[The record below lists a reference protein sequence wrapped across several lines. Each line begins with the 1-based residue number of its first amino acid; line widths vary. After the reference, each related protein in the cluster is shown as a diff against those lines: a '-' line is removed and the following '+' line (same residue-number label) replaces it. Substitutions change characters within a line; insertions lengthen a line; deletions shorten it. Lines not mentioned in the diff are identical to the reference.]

1 MQSRRSEIARESV
14 IDSPLSSATSSISKI
29 KTESGNA
36 DFSLRHLGFVA
47 FYRQGL
53 IDWLDIILSPLRL
66 RSPLIPCKGTG
77 ACFFFPSSTLIIGL
91 DQGAGPIDK
100 KKSFVSRDGRQFG
113 KETNRRRK
121 SLHTSIKLYN
131 EKMEGHWDSIS
142 QMDGNSPSQS
152 RLAMS
157 GGKMRWSRE
166 TFFSRSCS
174 TAAVA
179 SSIFFFNLSNR
190 RFSPSCYKKETCQTY
205 PSEDKCPANIK
216 RMTAQQRQSSFLS
229 LMPAA
234 GPTATCVRHVFFF
247 FFCLFDCIPI

>member
-14 IDSPLSSATSSISKI
+14 IDYPLSATSSISKI

-100 KKSFVSRDGRQFG
+100 KKVLCP
-113 KETNRRRK
+113 ETDAN
-121 SLHTSIKLYN
+121 L
-131 EKMEGHWDSIS
+131 EK
-142 QMDGNSPSQS
+142 
-152 RLAMS
+152 
-157 GGKMRWSRE
+157 
-166 TFFSRSCS
+166 
-174 TAAVA
+174 
-179 SSIFFFNLSNR
+179 
-190 RFSPSCYKKETCQTY
+190 
-205 PSEDKCPANIK
+205 K
-216 RMTAQQRQSSFLS
+216 R
-229 LMPAA
+229 
-234 GPTATCVRHVFFF
+234 V
-247 FFCLFDCIPI
+247 